1 MDSAQSELPIA
12 SGQEPTLPDFRQQ
25 QGQICETILTE
36 WLLRQGYYVC
46 RPLAGQGPVDCVA
59 YNEQGQLL
67 LLDSKQDAKRVNPG
81 RKVTSRV
88 HRKVLPLQKQ
98 LGVRTAYIDL
108 DTRDVH
114 VVPPIDE
121 T

>member
-1 MDSAQSELPIA
+1 
-12 SGQEPTLPDFRQQ
+12 LPDYRQQ

-46 RPLAGQGPVDCVA
+46 RPLAAQGPVDCVA
-59 YNEQGQLL
+59 YNDDGQIL
-67 LLDSKQDAKRVNPG
+67 LLDSKQDAKRINPG
-81 RKVTSRV
+81 RKIASRV
-88 HRKVLPLQKQ
+88 YRPLSAVQKL
-98 LGVRTAYIDL
+98 LGVRVAYIDL

-114 VVPPIDE
+114 VVPPINK

>member
-1 MDSAQSELPIA
+1 MARNLGARQSAIPAAPASWDSRIP
-12 SGQEPTLPDFRQQ
+12 P
-25 QGQICETILTE
+25 
-36 WLLRQGYYVC
+36 LRQWPRVRRTSDAG
-46 RPLAGQGPVDCVA
+46 LAGQGPVDCVA

-67 LLDSKQDAKRVNPG
+67 LLDSMQDAKRVNPG
-81 RKVTSRV
+81 RMVAIRV
-88 HRKVLPLQKQ
+88 HRKLSPLQKQ

>member
-1 MDSAQSELPIA
+1 LPIA
-12 SGQEPTLPDFRQQ
+12 SGQEPSLPDYRQQ

-46 RPLAGQGPVDCVA
+46 RPLAAQGPVDCVA
-59 YNEQGQLL
+59 YNDDGQIL

-81 RKVTSRV
+81 RKIASRV
-88 HRKVLPLQKQ
+88 YRPLSAVQKL
-98 LGVRTAYIDL
+98 LGVRVAYIDL
-108 DTRDVH
+108 KTRDVH